1 MIFYKNQYVYSF
13 IKSNAIYMRLLW
25 LELKERCF
33 ENCLSFFF
41 KCFLCTNL
49 IVGSNLQGHLCSRL
63 AWPAV
68 RLPACIASPLLWA
81 LLCRNTLPSSPGHPT
96 WAWLKAMCAPR
107 WSFQK
112 TSERVVSSSHST
124 WSRWENAR
132 GVPSPQSCAERT
144 QRHARS
150 PILVG
155 DAHLQHFVSKL
166 NHRAILCTFHL
177 LSPVVSRHQKCHFCL
192 FLSP

>member
-13 IKSNAIYMRLLW
+13 IKSNTIYMRLLW

-33 ENCLSFFF
+33 ENCLSFF

-63 AWPAV
+63 AWLAL

-81 LLCRNTLPSSPGHPT
+81 LLCRKTLPSSPGHPT

-112 TSERVVSSSHST
+112 TAERVVSSSHTT
-124 WSRWENAR
+124 WSHWESTP
-132 GVPSPQSCAERT
+132 GHT
-144 QRHARS
+144 KH
-150 PILVG
+150 
-155 DAHLQHFVSKL
+155 SKTVL
-166 NHRAILCTFHL
+166 SECKGTCTYPF
-177 LSPVVSRHQKCHFCL
+177 
-192 FLSP
+192 